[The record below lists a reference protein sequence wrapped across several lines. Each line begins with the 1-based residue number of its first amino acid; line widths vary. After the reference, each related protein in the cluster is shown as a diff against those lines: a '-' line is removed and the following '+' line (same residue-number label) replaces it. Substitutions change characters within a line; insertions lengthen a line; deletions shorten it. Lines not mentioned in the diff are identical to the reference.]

1 MADIFSKETIQ
12 RCVQQ
17 LDSLIDDRKSFLI
30 GDKECDEI
38 FLEDIFYLEI
48 AKKILSD
55 ILQGTFSEI

>member
-1 MADIFSKETIQ
+1 MTGNFSQETIQ
-12 RCVQQ
+12 RCIKQ

-48 AKKILSD
+48 AKKILLSR
-55 ILQGTFSEI
+55 L